1 MRQSVF
7 LTLPDSRHGF
17 NLAGFSQLLLDPS
30 QLEAT
35 VLKNMENQAV
45 GMIVI
50 DERLLEGMDED
61 RLRALEKR
69 WEGIVVILPQ
79 PATTA
84 EGGVDFAVRLIRR
97 AVGYQVR
104 LQP

>member
-1 MRQSVF
+1 MRQCIF
-7 LTLPDSRHGF
+7 LTLTDSQHGF
-17 NLAGFSQLLLDPS
+17 NLAGFSQLIVDPS

-35 VLKNMENQAV
+35 VLNNMENQAV

-50 DERLLEGMDED
+50 DERLLEGMEED
-61 RLRALEKR
+61 RLRAMEKR
-69 WEGIVVILPQ
+69 WNGIVVVLPR
-79 PATTA
+79 PARLT
-84 EGGVDFAVRLIRR
+84 EDGEDFAMRLIRR